1 MWSKSTICQVK
12 QQTIQLPL
20 SGRSQKVME
29 KLSPCVQYTVG
40 KWDSGT
46 VGQWTEMKKIRDV
59 SMRKLK
65 IALERGKVYQF
76 AITATNEL
84 G

>member
-1 MWSKSTICQVK
+1 
-12 QQTIQLPL
+12 
-20 SGRSQKVME
+20 
-29 KLSPCVQYTVG
+29 
-40 KWDSGT
+40 
-46 VGQWTEMKKIRDV
+46 MKKIRDV

>member
-46 VGQWTEMKKIRDV
+46 VDRNEENQRCFYEKIENSVGERKGV
-59 SMRKLK
+59 S
-65 IALERGKVYQF
+65 VCHYC
-76 AITATNEL
+76 N
-84 G
+84 